1 MLYRQCTIEIKFLYI
16 CTMLNGFRKF
26 IETPLFGVCTWL
38 GEKMGIKTTTVRL
51 YFVYISFFTFG
62 SPIIVYFV
70 MAFLLEN
77 KNYFKPKRKRP
88 TVWDL

>member
-1 MLYRQCTIEIKFLYI
+1 MINR
-16 CTMLNGFRKF
+16 FRKF
-26 IETPLFGVCTWL
+26 IETPLFGVCAWL

-77 KNYFKPKRKRP
+77 KNYFKPKKYKRP
-88 TVWDL
+88 SVWDL

>member
-1 MLYRQCTIEIKFLYI
+1 MIER
-16 CTMLNGFRKF
+16 FRKQ

-38 GEKMGIKTTTVRL
+38 GEKMGIKATTIRL
-51 YFVYISFFTFG
+51 YFIYVSFFTFG

-77 KNYFKPKRKRP
+77 KEYFKPKKYKRP
-88 TVWDL
+88 SVWDL